1 MKIRLCPT
9 LQIAIIFTL
18 ITAPLIAAAGD
29 PGSPK
34 SPAVDYVQESD
45 WSFEFMPYL
54 WAAGVEG
61 TTSIGNLTSTYTYD
75 FDELISDL
83 DMTTMFVGGFKYKRL
98 GFLTDFQYLKVSPG
112 RPTRGPVFGDVN
124 LTLEQTSLALLG
136 SYDLIAADRFTLSV
150 LGGARYLNV
159 DTTLSVTPGLAGG
172 FSRRS
177 SSQSW
182 DPVGGL
188 RAKYFLN
195 DEWFL
200 SAYGDY
206 GSGDSDETWQ
216 AYGGVGYIINEN
228 WHASLGY
235 RVLSYSTS
243 GPRMSSTS
251 DTSGI
256 FLGFGYSR

>member
-1 MKIRLCPT
+1 MKPFAT
-9 LQIAIIFTL
+9 S
-18 ITAPLIAAAGD
+18 LIALVLVFSETALSGD
-29 PGSPK
+29 YQTAK
-34 SPAVDYVQESD
+34 NSPATYEESSD
-45 WSFEFMPYL
+45 FSIEFMPYL

-61 TTSIGNLTSTYTYD
+61 SSAIGNLSTSYTYD

-83 DMTTMFVGGFKYKRL
+83 EMTAMFTTGLKYKRL
-98 GFLTDFQYLKVSPG
+98 GFITDFQYLRVSPG
-112 RPTRGPVFGDVN
+112 RPSRGPVFGNVN

-136 SYDLIAADRFTLSV
+136 SYDLVSTERLVFSILA
-150 LGGARYLNV
+150 GARYLNV

-177 SSQSW
+177 TSTTW
-182 DPVGGL
+182 DPVGGF

-206 GSGDSDETWQ
+206 GSGDSEQTWQ
-216 AYGGVGYIINEN
+216 AYGGVGYIFNEN

-235 RVLSYSTS
+235 RVTSYETS
-243 GPRMSSTS
+243 GPRSTS
-251 DTSGI
+251 NSDTKGI
-256 FLGFGYSR
+256 FLGFGYTFD